1 MISEADKQDMRDDCI
16 HALHQEV
23 LNGAANTKVASAK
36 ELLSLLSAKENMSNE
51 MAREARPLFGDLFK
65 WRTVKEV

>member
-1 MISEADKQDMRDDCI
+1 MISEADKQDMLDACI

-51 MAREARPLFGDLFK
+51 KTREDRPLFGDLFK
-65 WRTVKEV
+65 WRKVKEV